1 LTTESLKHLP
11 PELVTTGTMKPLAAV
26 QQMADATVPEENSH
40 KIPTVPGHQLEDL
53 LRVATVPA
61 APAEDVAPLVTVT
74 LAVEV
79 ATAGAPHTGLAGEP
93 VVGAITEAEATQTA
107 TSLVSHAV
115 AMMPTAELKKYG
127 AGSLPRQATATVS
140 PPSLLDFAFFFSQ
153 RNSNL

>member
-1 LTTESLKHLP
+1 
-11 PELVTTGTMKPLAAV
+11 MKPLAAV

-61 APAEDVAPLVTVT
+61 APAEDAAPLVTAT

-93 VVGAITEAEATQTA
+93 VVGAITEAEATETA